1 MKFGTGVDVHEIV
14 TWVKFDLQNLRGVI
28 FTGGLKF
35 GLLHWLCLCALTQCI
50 ALWRYLCYTHK
61 VIRNIAY
68 RKYEL
73 LMICSSE
80 GLASVQIK
88 WLGFASSRITEQIL
102 IRYCEKLQ
110 WKFIP
115 IPRALFLFPYF
126 YSHSHYHS
134 RDSQWK
140 SDGTHGISTVPI
152 TMHISNGHL
161 KIWSH
166 FQSVISQA
174 SVLLDDSKKGL
185 IAPSNE
191 ACDWTDACVEWHVT
205 QSTADDAT
213 QQPQSHVNRWETETS
228 F

>member
-102 IRYCEKLQ
+102 IWYCEMLQ

-115 IPRALFLFPYF
+115 IPIALLPFPYF
-126 YSHSHYHS
+126 YPHSHSHSHDSHCHPHS
-134 RDSQWK
+134 N
-140 SDGTHGISTVPI
+140 GILIVPVPMHISTV
-152 TMHISNGHL
+152 
-161 KIWSH
+161 
-166 FQSVISQA
+166 
-174 SVLLDDSKKGL
+174 
-185 IAPSNE
+185 
-191 ACDWTDACVEWHVT
+191 CY
-205 QSTADDAT
+205 
-213 QQPQSHVNRWETETS
+213 QPQQYMISLWFCN
-228 F
+228 